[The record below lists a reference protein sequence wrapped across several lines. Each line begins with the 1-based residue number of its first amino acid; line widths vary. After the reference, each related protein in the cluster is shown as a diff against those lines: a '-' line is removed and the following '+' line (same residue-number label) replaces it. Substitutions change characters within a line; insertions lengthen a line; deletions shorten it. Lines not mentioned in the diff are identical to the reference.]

1 MVHQQKGGDGPAFS
15 VVCIERFGRVRCIQE
30 VGTREKSVSVDQ
42 KAVVVI
48 LIQMAEGVVM
58 RVIVAPA
65 SLVLVIFGYQFVIL
79 LRAVRWECMRK
90 LIGNL
95 IIGSQ
100 VGCVSFYISQQ
111 VDIDLLPVHTGV
123 VGRFCS
129 RYLRPQLID
138 IGVVDAVYMMI
149 VDQPVGVLNHTPV
162 VVCKALILPLAGH
175 RFVSLLH
182 GQIDPG
188 RLHGVGE
195 SRTQPAPACKPPRSA
210 DDQTTEKSRSRGLT
224 QPESFTAVLIV
235 VDFTGKYWFYQMEAV
250 SIRDVRRLDFCS
262 FYHHR

>member
-1 MVHQQKGGDGPAFS
+1 M
-15 VVCIERFGRVRCIQE
+15 ERFCRLRCFQE
-30 VGTREKSVSVDQ
+30 VATRVKSVSAAQ

-48 LIQMAEGVVM
+48 LIPMAEAVLL

-129 RYLRPQLID
+129 RYLRPQ
-138 IGVVDAVYMMI
+138 
-149 VDQPVGVLNHTPV
+149 
-162 VVCKALILPLAGH
+162 
-175 RFVSLLH
+175 
-182 GQIDPG
+182 
-188 RLHGVGE
+188 
-195 SRTQPAPACKPPRSA
+195 
-210 DDQTTEKSRSRGLT
+210 
-224 QPESFTAVLIV
+224 
-235 VDFTGKYWFYQMEAV
+235 
-250 SIRDVRRLDFCS
+250 
-262 FYHHR
+262 